1 MNKQQLWKIYTDKNP
16 SFAGDGEITLTAAG
30 LRKLFDTTFEQGI
43 EHGRQLSAIEAA
55 FKETLSKGKPFF
67 SR

>member
-16 SFAGDGEITLTAAG
+16 SFAGDGEITLTATG

-43 EHGRQLSAIEAA
+43 EHGRQRSAIEAA
-55 FKETLSKGKPFF
+55 LKETLSKGKPFF
-67 SR
+67 SP

>member
-43 EHGRQLSAIEAA
+43 EHGRQRSAIEAA
-55 FKETLSKGKPFF
+55 VKEMLSKGKPFF
-67 SR
+67 SP